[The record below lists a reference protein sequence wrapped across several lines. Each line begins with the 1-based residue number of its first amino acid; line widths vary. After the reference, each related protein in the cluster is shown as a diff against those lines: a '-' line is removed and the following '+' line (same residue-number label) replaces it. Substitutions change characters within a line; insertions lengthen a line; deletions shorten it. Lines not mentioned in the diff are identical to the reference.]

1 MAIFTVEWALVAT
14 GYRAVVDVANGAEA
28 IRTARAVYA
37 ALYCAVGNAGG
48 GDAPAVFS
56 EIKRK
61 ACTRTSAEP
70 ANRAFIVTIN
80 KRSRKHDH

>member
-1 MAIFTVEWALVAT
+1 MAVFTVEWALTAT

-37 ALYCAVGNAGG
+37 ALYCAV
-48 GDAPAVFS
+48 FS

-70 ANRAFIVTIN
+70 ANRSFVVTIN
-80 KRSRKHDH
+80 KRSA

>member
-1 MAIFTVEWALVAT
+1 MAKLTVEWVLVAT

-37 ALYCAVGNAGG
+37 ALYCAVGNADGG
-48 GDAPAVFS
+48 ASPAVFDA
-56 EIKRK
+56 IKRK

-80 KRSRKHDH
+80 KRSV

>member
-1 MAIFTVEWALVAT
+1 MSVFTVEWVLVAA

-48 GDAPAVFS
+48 GDAPAVFDA
-56 EIKRK
+56 IKRK
-61 ACTRTSAEP
+61 ECTRTSAEP
-70 ANRAFIVTIN
+70 ANRAFIVTVN
-80 KRSRKHDH
+80 KRSV